1 MSKVDSKTSRKN
13 SIIAMLIFVL
23 LGVVVALQFK
33 SVSNAKKEQE
43 KNASAEILQYEEI
56 IKELEQKIAKEHE
69 IAKERFNSGHI

>member
-43 KNASAEILQYEEI
+43 KNASAERLQYEEI
-56 IKELEQKIAKEHE
+56 IKELEQ
-69 IAKERFNSGHI
+69 